1 MPADLSWHVARLALM
16 TLTGLRELLVNFEI
30 SKLLDAELTT
40 EDITELQ
47 EAEELCRRFLSWDID
62 EETQDVRDILM
73 DMLEPQQEEEDDG
86 IEYGQGQRQQ
96 DWHDEQD
103 EIADRKADRLQ
114 VEKDDCGVLAESD
127 LAGRSDQE
135 YGRWTE
141 DGKWTDDGE
150 WAERAQWGV

>member
-1 MPADLSWHVARLALM
+1 M

-86 IEYGQGQRQQ
+86 IEYGQDG
-96 DWHDEQD
+96 HDEQD